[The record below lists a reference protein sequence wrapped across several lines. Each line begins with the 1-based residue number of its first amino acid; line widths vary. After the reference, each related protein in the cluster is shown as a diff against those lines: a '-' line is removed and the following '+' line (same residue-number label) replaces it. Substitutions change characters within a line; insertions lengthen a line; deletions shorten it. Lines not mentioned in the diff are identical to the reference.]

1 MLAAIVVVIAIA
13 IPVGALTSG
22 GSEVAA
28 AAVLKK
34 RTNAKRAVKKRLSAK
49 RPAWKRVLPAPTL
62 GERAA
67 TYALGAVGVPY
78 RWGGTSMSGF
88 DCSGLVYWAYRRLG
102 VSVPHNSYALWSA
115 GRRVSRSRMKPGDVL
130 VFSGLGHVGM
140 YIGRG
145 KMVHAPQSGRDVE
158 IVTLVAL
165 ALRQPPGRRPPVRTV
180 LAPKTAGA
188 AAASSLAG

>member
-1 MLAAIVVVIAIA
+1 MLAAIVVVVAIA
-13 IPVGALTSG
+13 IPVSVLATGS
-22 GSEVAA
+22 SEVAA
-28 AAVLKK
+28 AAIIKK
-34 RTNAKRAVKKRLSAK
+34 RTNPKRTVE
-49 RPAWKRVLPAPTL
+49 KRVKPAPAV

-67 TYALGAVGVPY
+67 KYALHAVGVPY

-115 GRRVSRSRMKPGDVL
+115 GRRISRSRMKPGDVL

-158 IVTLVAL
+158 IVTLSRSRYGDRLVGA
-165 ALRQPPGRRPPVRTV
+165 RRF
-180 LAPKTAGA
+180 GI
-188 AAASSLAG
+188 